1 MLLPLEEKMG
11 LVMKHAG
18 VAISITTFTD
28 LVAFTIASFS
38 TKIFFMRNFCYFA
51 ILSLSFVYLYICTF
65 FLAALAVDQKRI
77 DAGRDACCCCLK
89 PERPDQ
95 PFGGC
100 TIPPRPQWATL
111 SSCFTHL

>member
-1 MLLPLEEKMG
+1 MAPDII
-11 LVMKHAG
+11 V
-18 VAISITTFTD
+18 F
-28 LVAFTIASFS
+28 
-38 TKIFFMRNFCYFA
+38 RNFCYFA

-77 DAGRDACCCCLK
+77 DAGRWLTSQCWLKMMMVATLLRDACCCCLK

-100 TIPPRPQWATL
+100 TIPAR
-111 SSCFTHL
+111 